1 MADYD
6 SDDNLVQ
13 CVESMTCG
21 VLSQQP
27 YWNMDQTQR
36 AEWKRYTQQKQQRR
50 RVQEQVIEEDEES
63 EYTSAS
69 EEEEEEE
76 KKGENEEEEEE
87 KEQTAPKE
95 EEGGEEGP
103 AATERVD
110 RRKLWVQY
118 QAIAR
123 AALREEQG
131 KQKIPLSLVNS
142 KARVI
147 WAIDGWAKE
156 K

>member
-1 MADYD
+1 MADYE
-6 SDDNLVQ
+6 DDDLVHA
-13 CVESMTCG
+13 VESMTCG

-27 YWNMDQTQR
+27 YWQMDQTQR
-36 AEWKRYTQQKQQRR
+36 AEWKRYTQKKQQRQ
-50 RVQEQVIEEDEES
+50 RVQEQVVEEDEDD
-63 EYTSAS
+63 YTSTS
-69 EEEEEEE
+69 EEEGEEEVEEKEEEEE
-76 KKGENEEEEEE
+76 
-87 KEQTAPKE
+87 AIPKE
-95 EEGGEEGP
+95 EEGGEEEP

-147 WAIDGWAKE
+147 WNEDGWAKE

>member
-1 MADYD
+1 MADYE
-6 SDDNLVQ
+6 DDLVH
-13 CVESMTCG
+13 CVESLTSD
-21 VLSQQP
+21 VISNQP
-27 YWNMDQTQR
+27 YWNMNADQR
-36 AEWKRYTQQKQQRR
+36 AEWKRYTQQKAQRQ
-50 RVQEQVIEEDEES
+50 RVQEQVVEEDEDDYAS
-63 EYTSAS
+63 SS
-69 EEEEEEE
+69 EEEEEEVVEE
-76 KKGENEEEEEE
+76 KEEEEE
-87 KEQTAPKE
+87 AIPKE
-95 EEGGEEGP
+95 EEGGEEEP

-147 WAIDGWAKE
+147 WAEDGWAKE